1 MTMLHYDVLVVGAGL
16 AGLRAATVASRSANV
31 AVISK
36 VYPTRSHSCA
46 AQGGINAA
54 LGSDDSWEQ
63 HMFDTVKGSDYLGD
77 QTAIEILCREA
88 PDEIMALERMG
99 ALFSR
104 DPDGRLAQ
112 RALGGALFERTCYAA
127 DLTGF
132 VLLHTLYEQSLRHG
146 VKVYP
151 ERHLFKLIVEDGV
164 CKGGVAL
171 DLQRGQLEVIRAKVV
186 ILATGGYGRIFRKT
200 SNSHSCTGDG
210 MALAYEAGAI
220 LSDME
225 FVQFHPT
232 TLYGCNILISEAA
245 RGEGGY
251 LLNNQGERFMAEYA
265 SEKMEL
271 APRDVVSR
279 SIATEIREGRG
290 FENEFVYLDLRHLG
304 AAKIEERLPQ
314 VRDIAIRYASVDPAE
329 TAIPVQPGQHYSMG
343 GIRCDEWGQTNIQG
357 LLVAGECA
365 NVSVHGANRL
375 GGNSMLETVIFGRRA
390 GQQAVELAHQTRWPE
405 LGPQP
410 LTEVRAYLEK
420 RMAGQQGDCP
430 GTLKR
435 QMTGL
440 MMDKVGVFREGG
452 DLEEAV
458 AELGTLRQRYEAIR
472 LPSNG
477 LTFNYEL
484 VTYLELGW
492 MLELAEVIAQGALR
506 RTESRGAHYRLDYPE
521 RDDERWLV
529 HTYAQRADDGP
540 VFSEGPV
547 SITKFQPAERGY

>member
-1 MTMLHYDVLVVGAGL
+1 
-16 AGLRAATVASRSANV
+16 
-31 AVISK
+31 
-36 VYPTRSHSCA
+36 
-46 AQGGINAA
+46 
-54 LGSDDSWEQ
+54 
-63 HMFDTVKGSDYLGD
+63 
-77 QTAIEILCREA
+77 
-88 PDEIMALERMG
+88 
-99 ALFSR
+99 
-104 DPDGRLAQ
+104 
-112 RALGGALFERTCYAA
+112 
-127 DLTGF
+127 
-132 VLLHTLYEQSLRHG
+132 
-146 VKVYP
+146 
-151 ERHLFKLIVEDGV
+151 LIVEDGV

-171 DLQRGQLEVIRAKVV
+171 DLQRGQLEVIKAKVV

-290 FENEFVYLDLRHLG
+290 FENEFVHLDLRHLG

-343 GIRCDEWGQTNIQG
+343 GIRCDQWGQTNIQG

-390 GQQAVELAHQTRWPE
+390 GQQAVELAHRTRWPE

-420 RMAGQQGDCP
+420 RMAGQQGDRP

-435 QMTGL
+435 EMTGL

-452 DLEEAV
+452 GLEEAV

-472 LPSNG
+472 LPCNG

-506 RTESRGAHYRLDYPE
+506 RTESRGSARGLSPSLNSS
-521 RDDERWLV
+521 RPKGGIDDARRYS
-529 HTYAQRADDGP
+529 TSGSFR
-540 VFSEGPV
+540 S
-547 SITKFQPAERGY
+547 

>member
-1 MTMLHYDVLVVGAGL
+1 MLHYDVLVVGAGL

-54 LGSDDSWEQ
+54 LGPDDSWEK

-88 PDEIMALERMG
+88 PDEIMALERIG

-104 DPDGRLAQ
+104 DSDGRLAR

-151 ERHLFKLIVEDGV
+151 EWHLLRLIVEDGV
-164 CKGGVAL
+164 FKGGVAL
-171 DLQRGQLEVIRAKVV
+171 DLQRGQLEAIRAKVV
-186 ILATGGYGRIFRKT
+186 ILATGGYGRIFRRT

-251 LLNNQGERFMAEYA
+251 LLNNRGERFMDKYA
-265 SEKMEL
+265 PEKMEL

-279 SIATEIREGRG
+279 SIATEIKEGRG
-290 FENEFVYLDLRHLG
+290 FENEYVHLDLRHLG
-304 AAKIEERLPQ
+304 AAKIEEKLPQ
-314 VRDIAIRYASVDPAE
+314 VKDIAIRYAGVDPAE
-329 TAIPVQPGQHYSMG
+329 IPIPVQPGQHYSMG
-343 GIRCDEWGQTNIQG
+343 GIRCDGWGQTNIQG
-357 LLVAGECA
+357 LLAAGECA

-390 GQQAVELAHQTRWPE
+390 GQRAVELARQTKWPK

-410 LTEVRAYLEK
+410 LAEVRTYLDE
-420 RMAGQQGDCP
+420 RMTGQRGDRP
-430 GTLKR
+430 GALKR
-435 QMTGL
+435 EMTGL
-440 MMDKVGVFREGG
+440 MMDRVGVFREGG
-452 DLEEAV
+452 ELEEAV
-458 AELGTLRQRYEAIR
+458 SELRTLRQRYEAIR

-477 LTFNYEL
+477 LAFNYEL

-529 HTYAQRADDGP
+529 HTYAQRSDDGLI
-540 VFSEGPV
+540 FSDGPV
-547 SITKFQPAERGY
+547 SITRFQPAERGY

>member
-1 MTMLHYDVLVVGAGL
+1 MLHYDVLVVGAGL
-16 AGLRAATVASRSANV
+16 AGLRAATVASRSADV

-54 LGSDDSWEQ
+54 LSPNDSWEK

-77 QTAIEILCREA
+77 QTAIEILCRQA

-104 DPDGRLAQ
+104 DPDGWLAQ
-112 RALGGALFERTCYAA
+112 RALGGALVERTCYAA

-132 VLLHTLYEQSLRHG
+132 VLLHTLYEQSLRHA

-151 ERHLFKLIVEDGV
+151 EWHLLKLIVEDGV
-164 CKGGVAL
+164 CKGGVVL
-171 DLQRGQLEVIRAKVV
+171 DLQRGQLEAIRAKVV

-251 LLNNQGERFMAEYA
+251 LLNNRGERFMDKYA
-265 SEKMEL
+265 PEKMEL

-279 SIATEIREGRG
+279 AIATEIKEGRG
-290 FENEFVYLDLRHLG
+290 FENEYVHLDLRHLG
-304 AAKIEERLPQ
+304 AAEIEEKLPQ
-314 VRDIAIRYASVDPAE
+314 VKDIAIRYAGVDPAE
-329 TAIPVQPGQHYSMG
+329 TPIPVQPGQHYSMG
-343 GIRCDEWGQTNIQG
+343 GIRCDGWGQTHVPG
-357 LLVAGECA
+357 LLTAGECA

-375 GGNSMLETVIFGRRA
+375 GGNSMLETVVFGRRA
-390 GQQAVELAHQTRWPE
+390 GQRAVESARQTQWPE
-405 LGPQP
+405 LGSQP
-410 LTEVRAYLEK
+410 LAEVRTYLED
-420 RMAGQQGDCP
+420 R
-430 GTLKR
+430 
-435 QMTGL
+435 MTGQRGDRPGILRREMTSL
-440 MMDKVGVFREGG
+440 MMDRVGVFREGG
-452 DLEEAV
+452 ELEEAV
-458 AELGTLRQRYEAIR
+458 SELRTLRQRYGAIR

-477 LTFNYEL
+477 LAFNYEL
-484 VTYLELGW
+484 ITYLELGW

-521 RDDERWLV
+521 RDDERWLM
-529 HTYAQRADDGP
+529 HTNAQRSDDGP
-540 VFSEGPV
+540 IFSDGPV
-547 SITKFQPAERGY
+547 SITRFQPAERGY